1 LEPQLY
7 GKLLPPNR
15 GRRVLQ
21 GKNRERWMELCEQ
34 AAIEQD
40 PEKLMQ
46 LVKQIN
52 DMLEAKEKRLA
63 DARKGEANK

>member
-1 LEPQLY
+1 
-7 GKLLPPNR
+7 
-15 GRRVLQ
+15 
-21 GKNRERWMELCEQ
+21 MELCEQ